1 MPIFV
6 PFFPFL
12 PAFPAYSPK
21 HTGHSAFLNNVRQ
34 TLAHFRPLSDNFLPA
49 HKHYSLYQSISSP
62 VPVSPCQN
70 SICQTPNSKMLL
82 PFDENVKVLF
92 SMWSQR
98 FPLWF
103 PSSSSPLLL
112 WRTLA
117 SFVPPLWVPYLFTI
131 VMYLRMLLALYQSVG
146 SLRSGVKSNYLCR
159 NEGLSNHLW
168 TMPGMLPDT
177 LCPGFSNRGVYTG
190 SGQGMQ
196 ACQTK
201 PMLMG
206 LPARQTFVCSSTH
219 IPVDGNSHL
228 PFFKDCCSFSPD
240 QRGQFAEKSL
250 PWVFIEGLPE
260 IQGHTQ
266 ALGEESRGKI

>member
-1 MPIFV
+1 M
-6 PFFPFL
+6 
-12 PAFPAYSPK
+12 
-21 HTGHSAFLNNVRQ
+21 
-34 TLAHFRPLSDNFLPA
+34 
-49 HKHYSLYQSISSP
+49 
-62 VPVSPCQN
+62 
-70 SICQTPNSKMLL
+70 
-82 PFDENVKVLF
+82 
-92 SMWSQR
+92 
-98 FPLWF
+98 
-103 PSSSSPLLL
+103 
-112 WRTLA
+112 
-117 SFVPPLWVPYLFTI
+117 FTI

-228 PFFKDCCSFSPD
+228 PSFKDSAPATTVVGSFGPGLCCP
-240 QRGQFAEKSL
+240 QAVILGTARGRGERKGAVIINRRINLGGTPGAE
-250 PWVFIEGLPE
+250 G
-260 IQGHTQ
+260 
-266 ALGEESRGKI
+266 